1 MSNFKLML
9 LGGFAVLATVLL
21 TTNNIASAQ
30 EAQHNGSIDIYE
42 SQIRNAEELQVY
54 MDVTPRKENPL
65 MKLSE
70 AGRYTFINGLMWAGN
85 GVGSLN
91 TYPLQI
97 ELSTHQAKDVLTLFG
112 LQDLTNTIMKSRS
125 SQGVSADT
133 SDNNMAP
140 ALHHCSVLENHRCSL
155 PASCVMSYTD
165 ICMAC
170 ICGFQRQ

>member
-1 MSNFKLML
+1 MSNLKLML
-9 LGGFAVLATVLL
+9 LVGFAVLATVLL

-30 EAQHNGSIDIYE
+30 EAQHAGSIDIYE
-42 SQIRNAEELQVY
+42 AQIRNVEELQVY
-54 MDVTPRKENPL
+54 MEVTPRKENPL

-70 AGRYTFINGLMWAGN
+70 AGRHTFINGLMWTAK

-112 LQDLTNTIMKSRS
+112 LQGLTNTIMKNRS
-125 SQGVSADT
+125 SQGVSSLVQD
-133 SDNNMAP
+133 DNLAP
-140 ALHHCSVLENHRCSL
+140 TLHHCSVLENHRCSL

-165 ICMAC
+165 ICIAC
-170 ICGFQRQ
+170 VCGYQTE